1 MSESTPTST
10 PAAAPAPEGT
20 APYGTGAQAAPQR
33 RVRIPHL
40 LQMKERG
47 EKWAMLT
54 AYDMYTAEIFDE
66 AGIPVLLVGDS
77 AGNNV
82 YGFETTVPVTVDHLV
97 PLCRAVTSAAKH
109 AMVVADLPF
118 GSYQASPQQ
127 ALATATRFMKEGM
140 AHAVK
145 LEGGKPMVPEVELL
159 VRAGIPV
166 MGHIGFTPQSEH
178 VLGGYKVQGRG
189 AGADKLM
196 EGDFSYNVSE
206 WKPKVSYDVS
216 GQEGELIVK
225 QGGANEDVRLGGDAR
240 NEWDISMNDEVP
252 TDLVV
257 RLGAGESDLDLDS
270 LTLTGV
276 DVRMGAGKSTVDLTG
291 DYAKGFDATIEGGV
305 GEATV
310 LLPSGVGVKA
320 KAEGGLGKINAEGLK
335 KVGDSYANDAYGES
349 DVNLSVDVKGGV
361 GEINLEVV

>member
-1 MSESTPTST
+1 MTEQPPT
-10 PAAAPAPEGT
+10 PAPETT
-20 APYGTGAQAAPQR
+20 APYGTGAQAAPQKR
-33 RVRIPHL
+33 IRIPHL
-40 LQMKERG
+40 QKMKADG

-127 ALATATRFMKEGM
+127 ALATATRFMKEGL

-145 LEGGKPMVPEVELL
+145 LEGGKAMVPEVELL

-178 VLGGYKVQGRG
+178 VLGGYRVQGRG
-189 AGADKLM
+189 DSAQRTIDDAVALQEAGCFAIVM
-196 EGDFSYNVSE
+196 EMVPAPLAKAVTE
-206 WKPKVSYDVS
+206 
-216 GQEGELIVK
+216 
-225 QGGANEDVRLGGDAR
+225 RL
-240 NEWDISMNDEVP
+240 DIP
-252 TDLVV
+252 TIGI
-257 RLGAGESDLDLDS
+257 GAGPDCDAQVLVWQDMAGLRGGRAPRFVKKYANLREDL
-270 LTLTGV
+270 
-276 DVRMGAGKSTVDLTG
+276 A
-291 DYAKGFDATIEGGV
+291 DA
-305 GEATV
+305 
-310 LLPSGVGVKA
+310 A
-320 KAEGGLGKINAEGLK
+320 KAYAAEVASGAFPAAEH
-335 KVGDSYANDAYGES
+335 SFEN
-349 DVNLSVDVKGGV
+349 
-361 GEINLEVV
+361 